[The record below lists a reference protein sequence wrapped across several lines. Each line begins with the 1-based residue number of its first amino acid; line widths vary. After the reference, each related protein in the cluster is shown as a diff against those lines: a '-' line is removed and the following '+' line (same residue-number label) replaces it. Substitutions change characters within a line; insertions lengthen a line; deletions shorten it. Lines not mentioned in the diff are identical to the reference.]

1 MEGPPTSVDKGSDR
15 SGESWCVGEARVS
28 IWSV

>member
-1 MEGPPTSVDKGSDR
+1 MEGPPTSVAKGSDR
-15 SGESWCVGEARVS
+15 SGESWRAGEVRVS